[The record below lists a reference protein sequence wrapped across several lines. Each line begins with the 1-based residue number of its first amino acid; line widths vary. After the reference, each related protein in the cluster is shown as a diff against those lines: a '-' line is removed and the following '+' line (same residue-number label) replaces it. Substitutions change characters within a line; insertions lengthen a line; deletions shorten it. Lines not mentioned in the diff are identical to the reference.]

1 MEDYE
6 IRDVMNRSKT
16 PIIDIDFTLLVTKID
31 VTQNKTP
38 FGLFTANKIEERS
51 TRYEYTLKF
60 RAVNNGK
67 FLQSM

>member
-31 VTQNKTP
+31 VTQNKTR
-38 FGLFTANKIEERS
+38 FWSLYSKQNRRKE
-51 TRYEYTLKF
+51 YEI
-60 RAVNNGK
+60 
-67 FLQSM
+67 